1 MRLWPQIVVIVSL
14 VLPVVFALLRT
25 AGIQFVKPE
34 GWDAPNKYRGTAL
47 LVVLINA
54 LLQAVVLGY
63 GGFWERL
70 R

>member
-1 MRLWPQIVVIVSL
+1 MRLWPQIVVIVFL
-14 VLPVVFALLRT
+14 VMPVVFAFFRV
-25 AGIQFVKPE
+25 AGIKFVKPE
-34 GWDAPNKYRGTAL
+34 GWDKPPKYQVTPL
-47 LVVLINA
+47 LVALIAA